1 MNDREQR
8 MADSLVSIFEKVL
21 VAEEKSLQK
30 DYFKNL
36 SLAEM
41 HALDAIGPYE
51 SRTMTETAQILG
63 VTVGTL
69 TVAIDRLVKK
79 GYVERCRDEKDR
91 RVVRISLTRDG
102 KLAARMHG
110 KFHKVL
116 AKHILEPYTD
126 KEQDMLLGLV
136 TDVEDYLNTQVSRY
150 DDNSDT
156 KQTAKKVAA
165 DVRRRKKMT
174 DNDVPRERMED
185 KKDQIYEDLLNILTE
200 ELGVSPTDV
209 NPTLDIRDDLA
220 FDSLQLYSFII
231 TVEEAYDIRITDEQI
246 DKVHTMNDLVDMV
259 CDIINQ

>member
-30 DYFKNL
+30 DYFNNL

-41 HALDAIGPYE
+41 HTLDAIGPYE

-69 TVAIDRLVKK
+69 TVSVDRLVKK
-79 GYVERCRDEKDR
+79 GYVDRCRDEKDR
-91 RVVRISLTRDG
+91 RVVRISLTREG

-126 KEQDMLLGLV
+126 KEQDMLLDLV
-136 TDVEDYLNTQVSRY
+136 ADVEDYLNTQVSRY

-156 KQTAKKVAA
+156 KQTAKNVAA
-165 DVRRRKKMT
+165 DVRRRKK
-174 DNDVPRERMED
+174 ND
-185 KKDQIYEDLLNILTE
+185 
-200 ELGVSPTDV
+200 
-209 NPTLDIRDDLA
+209 
-220 FDSLQLYSFII
+220 
-231 TVEEAYDIRITDEQI
+231 
-246 DKVHTMNDLVDMV
+246 
-259 CDIINQ
+259 

>member
-1 MNDREQR
+1 MNDREQK

-51 SRTMTETAQILG
+51 SRTMTETAQILDI
-63 VTVGTL
+63 TVGTL
-69 TVAIDRLVKK
+69 TVAVDRLVKK

-91 RVVRISLTRDG
+91 RVVRISLTREG

-136 TDVEDYLNTQVSRY
+136 TDVE
-150 DDNSDT
+150 
-156 KQTAKKVAA
+156 
-165 DVRRRKKMT
+165 RR
-174 DNDVPRERMED
+174 
-185 KKDQIYEDLLNILTE
+185 
-200 ELGVSPTDV
+200 
-209 NPTLDIRDDLA
+209 
-220 FDSLQLYSFII
+220 
-231 TVEEAYDIRITDEQI
+231 
-246 DKVHTMNDLVDMV
+246 
-259 CDIINQ
+259 

>member
-136 TDVEDYLNTQVSRY
+136 TDVEDYLNTQVARY

-165 DVRRRKKMT
+165 DVRRRKK
-174 DNDVPRERMED
+174 ND
-185 KKDQIYEDLLNILTE
+185 
-200 ELGVSPTDV
+200 
-209 NPTLDIRDDLA
+209 
-220 FDSLQLYSFII
+220 
-231 TVEEAYDIRITDEQI
+231 
-246 DKVHTMNDLVDMV
+246 
-259 CDIINQ
+259 

>member
-30 DYFKNL
+30 DYFNNL

-41 HALDAIGPYE
+41 HTLDAIGPYE

-63 VTVGTL
+63 ITVGTL
-69 TVAIDRLVKK
+69 TVSVDRLVKK
-79 GYVERCRDEKDR
+79 GYVDRCRDEKDR
-91 RVVRISLTRDG
+91 RVVRISLTREG

-126 KEQDMLLGLV
+126 TEQDLLISLV
-136 TDVEDYLNTQVSRY
+136 ADVEDYLNTQVSRY

-156 KQTAKKVAA
+156 KQTAKNVAA
-165 DVRRRKKMT
+165 DVRRRKN
-174 DNDVPRERMED
+174 ND
-185 KKDQIYEDLLNILTE
+185 
-200 ELGVSPTDV
+200 
-209 NPTLDIRDDLA
+209 
-220 FDSLQLYSFII
+220 
-231 TVEEAYDIRITDEQI
+231 
-246 DKVHTMNDLVDMV
+246 
-259 CDIINQ
+259 